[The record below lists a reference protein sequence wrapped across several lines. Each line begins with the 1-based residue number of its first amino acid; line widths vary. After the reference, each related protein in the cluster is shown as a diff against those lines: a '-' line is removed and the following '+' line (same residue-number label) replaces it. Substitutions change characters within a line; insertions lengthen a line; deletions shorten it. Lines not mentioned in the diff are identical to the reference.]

1 MHIVL
6 DRNGIARIVAALGQR
21 LTVINSKWWTV
32 GDETAFVFGL
42 LLLTFSYIIIKLK
55 ED

>member
-21 LTVINSKWWTV
+21 LPVTNSKWTV
-32 GDETAFVFGL
+32 GDETVFVFGL
-42 LLLTFSYIIIKLK
+42 DFDEIG
-55 ED
+55 

>member
-21 LTVINSKWWTV
+21 LPATNSKWWTV
-32 GDETAFVFGL
+32 GDETVSVLGL
-42 LLLTFSYIIIKLK
+42 DFDEIG
-55 ED
+55 